1 MRVKMDWPKN
11 YPFSIK
17 NDFWIDTSK
26 YVNLKDM
33 KWEATFAI
41 TFAIAENDYQTAEEV
56 AFNWIDLDFIFNKLN
71 VAYKVAEYLKDWI
84 KFTLMA
90 GENDGST

>member
-1 MRVKMDWPKN
+1 MEWPEG
-11 YPFSIK
+11 YPFSAR
-17 NDFWIDTSK
+17 NDHWIDTSK

-41 TFAIAENDYQTAEEV
+41 TFAIAKGDYQTAEEV

-71 VAYKVAEYLKDWI
+71 AAHKIVIKSVHRCRHYKKR
-84 KFTLMA
+84 KTNR
-90 GENDGST
+90 G

>member
-1 MRVKMDWPKN
+1 MDWPKN